1 MGKGI
6 DFSDY
11 LTYIPPAPP
20 PEEKVDMSIWHKKNQ
35 DVEKKFDFDETI
47 SDLGVAITEVEYRKA
62 IPIIITEADINR
74 WILGGAPMY

>member
-20 PEEKVDMSIWHKKNQ
+20 PEEKVDMSIWHKKN
-35 DVEKKFDFDETI
+35 
-47 SDLGVAITEVEYRKA
+47 
-62 IPIIITEADINR
+62 
-74 WILGGAPMY
+74 